1 MIPVEDIQPREASV
15 QTGFSVVP
23 VDTEDEQTKLL
34 FMEAFIQNNRVPN
47 IIQLMSYHPD
57 YLDCF
62 LKTQHYL
69 LHEDGPLPFDYR
81 HYISIMAC
89 GRHQCSY
96 LIKLQAQEFLLH
108 GGNPEWL
115 KGIDYVPQKL
125 KDFLEINKIL
135 AHRPWLITKE
145 HIEKLIAGK
154 NRWSLS
160 ELTHALI
167 LCTHFHALSTFV
179 FGCGLND
186 EIDFQNGHTF
196 SSNHVDNDD
205 SYSSD
210 SSSLSDSAN
219 NSDEEGGLSAL
230 MARMKELTE
239 RKEEELTIE
248 ERLKD
253 FAKVESQS
261 AEITTSQKIPSP
273 RADILRYVEDPNFT
287 YKDFAKRD
295 SVTEIPSFRAQ
306 DYSWE
311 EHGFSLANRL
321 YNEIG
326 TLLDDKFNMAYNL
339 TYYTMGNNTQVDTSS
354 FRKAIWSYIH
364 CMYGIRHDDYNY
376 GEVNQL
382 LERNLKAYIK
392 TVTCYPERLTK
403 KDYDG
408 VMKEFKHSE
417 KVHVNL
423 MLLEARMQAELL
435 YALRAV
441 MKYMT

>member
-1 MIPVEDIQPREASV
+1 MH
-15 QTGFSVVP
+15 
-23 VDTEDEQTKLL
+23 TKLL
-34 FMEAFIQNNRVPN
+34 FMDAFIQNNRVPN

-81 HYISIMAC
+81 HYIAIMAC

-108 GGNPEWL
+108 GGNADWL
-115 KGIDYVPQKL
+115 KGIDYIPQKL

-145 HIEKLIAGK
+145 HVEKLITGK

-160 ELTHALI
+160 ELTHAII

-186 EIDFQNGHTF
+186 EIDFANGHTF
-196 SSNHVDNDD
+196 SPSYVDDNDN
-205 SYSSD
+205 YSSD
-210 SSSLSDSAN
+210 SSNDNCDINNNNIVLFQSKDDEGSLR
-219 NSDEEGGLSAL
+219 AL
-230 MARMKELTE
+230 MARMKELSE
-239 RKEEELTIE
+239 KKEEEELTVE
-248 ERLKD
+248 ERLKE
-253 FAKVESQS
+253 FAKVESLS
-261 AEITTSQKIPSP
+261 AEIATSQKIPSP
-273 RADILRYVEDPNFT
+273 SADVLRYVEDPTFAYT
-287 YKDFAKRD
+287 DFATRE
-295 SVTEIPSFRAQ
+295 SVMEIPSFRANE
-306 DYSWE
+306 YSWE

-321 YNEIG
+321 YSDIG
-326 TLLDDKFNMAYNL
+326 SLLDDKFNMAYNL
-339 TYYTMGNNTQVDTSS
+339 TYYTMGDNTQVDTSS

-364 CMYGIRHDDYNY
+364 TMYGIRHDDYKY

-408 VMKEFKHSE
+408 VMREFKHSE

-423 MLLEARMQAELL
+423 MLLEARLQAELL
-435 YALRAV
+435 YALRAI